1 MDPIERVS
9 DAVAAL
15 VGRDLTLEDAH
26 QFLLDAA
33 KLVAPARPVIVGGGT
48 CGSEVRWR
56 LGERTLAISG
66 GHEPE
71 TPLVSV
77 SFVNAEQADDEEF
90 RDFKWGLVQ
99 DAPFHWTILTGPA
112 EPGDIWT
119 KQCACLCYNWDLF
132 DEVFDPVFQ
141 ALPHDLAKLPPAWR
155 PQIIYQW
162 DMSVTSL
169 GVITVRA
176 TVDGVQI
183 SSDATGD
190 CVTLPPGFPMGIG
203 RILAGLA
210 GGAPLRDVRFLESR
224 GFAAGPT
231 SLTGR
236 ETPDLLEQIAWM
248 EQHNW
253 DEFAPDNE
261 HNKRPALTFDDLRT
275 AVALAEADADE
286 KPRPRTTRDNAS
298 PMRAGL
304 TTQHLQWIAQ
314 QWLGGAPVSDLLT
327 RELGG
332 TPGTYLNEQAI
343 VGTDWVAYQPEHNGE
358 WAIIVSPAE
367 GETWTDDQELAGAA
381 WELCGALK
389 AMVGAP
395 FAGQTTS
402 HFVYTRFFAAG
413 ERALAVDT
421 LLGLRLR
428 LGTFEEMK
436 AFYPRASA

>member
-1 MDPIERVS
+1 
-9 DAVAAL
+9 
-15 VGRDLTLEDAH
+15 
-26 QFLLDAA
+26 
-33 KLVAPARPVIVGGGT
+33 
-48 CGSEVRWR
+48 
-56 LGERTLAISG
+56 
-66 GHEPE
+66 
-71 TPLVSV
+71 
-77 SFVNAEQADDEEF
+77 
-90 RDFKWGLVQ
+90 
-99 DAPFHWTILTGPA
+99 
-112 EPGDIWT
+112 
-119 KQCACLCYNWDLF
+119 
-132 DEVFDPVFQ
+132 
-141 ALPHDLAKLPPAWR
+141 
-155 PQIIYQW
+155 
-162 DMSVTSL
+162 
-169 GVITVRA
+169 
-176 TVDGVQI
+176 
-183 SSDATGD
+183 
-190 CVTLPPGFPMGIG
+190 MGIG

-236 ETPDLLEQIAWM
+236 DTPDLLEQIAWM

-314 QWLGGAPVSDLLT
+314 QWLGGASVSDLLT

-367 GETWTDDQELAGAA
+367 GETWTDDQALAGAA
-381 WELCGALK
+381 WELSGALK

-436 AFYPRASA
+436 AFYPRASV